1 MAICPYNSMD
11 KHKYLRIIMQ
21 YQARTYR
28 NGMADERLQSFR
40 LAVKE
45 TDLWIGID
53 KEAEIKKIIPAVQ
66 EYIIGLRLL
75 LEKHIADNPE
85 FATTHQP
92 LAADNQAAS
101 IVQKMLK
108 AAQLA
113 KVGPMAAVAGAV
125 AEAVGCFLV
134 KQFGLNEVV
143 VENGGDLWLKI
154 VRPLTIVI
162 EAGNSPLSGLVGIE
176 IEAEH
181 TPLSVCTSS
190 GTVGHS
196 FSYGRADAAV
206 AVSSD
211 GATADAYATAIG
223 NNIKNS
229 ADLYQTIENLK
240 TSNDLSGAIA
250 IIGDKIAIKGDLKL
264 KIIKKSEICVR

>member
-1 MAICPYNSMD
+1 
-11 KHKYLRIIMQ
+11 MQ

-28 NGMADERLQSFR
+28 NGMADDRLQSFR

-53 KEAEIKKIIPAVQ
+53 KEAESARVISAVK
-66 EYIIGLRLL
+66 EFIIGLRVL
-75 LEKHIADNPE
+75 LENYIADNPD

-92 LAADNQAAS
+92 LPPDNNAPP

-108 AAQLA
+108 AAQKA

-125 AEAVGCFLV
+125 AEAVGKYLV
-134 KQFGLNEVV
+134 TQFSLNEVV

-154 VRPLTIVI
+154 DKPITIVI
-162 EAGNSPLSGLVGIE
+162 EAGSSPLSGLVGIE
-176 IEAEH
+176 FQPES

-206 AVSSD
+206 AVSRD
-211 GATADAYATAIG
+211 GATADAHATAIG
-223 NNIKNS
+223 NSIKS
-229 ADLYQTIENLK
+229 ADDLYKTINNLS
-240 TSNDLSGAIA
+240 TNDELSGAIA

-264 KIIKKSEICVR
+264 KIIKKSV

>member
-1 MAICPYNSMD
+1 
-11 KHKYLRIIMQ
+11 MQ

-45 TDLWIGID
+45 TDLWIGVD
-53 KEAEIKKIIPAVQ
+53 KETEIKKIIPAVQ

-75 LEKHIADNPE
+75 LEKYIADNPE

-125 AEAVGCFLV
+125 AEAVGSFLV

-154 VRPLTIVI
+154 DKPITIVI
-162 EAGNSPLSGLVGIE
+162 EADNSPLSGLVGIE
-176 IEAEH
+176 FQPES

-206 AVSSD
+206 AVSRD
-211 GATADAYATAIG
+211 GTIADAFATAIG
-223 NNIKNS
+223 NHICSEDNLLSVINS
-229 ADLYQTIENLK
+229 FSTDRALVGVL
-240 TSNDLSGAIA
+240 G
-250 IIGDKIAIKGDLKL
+250 IIGDKISLKGNIKL
-264 KIIKKSEICVR
+264 KILSKK